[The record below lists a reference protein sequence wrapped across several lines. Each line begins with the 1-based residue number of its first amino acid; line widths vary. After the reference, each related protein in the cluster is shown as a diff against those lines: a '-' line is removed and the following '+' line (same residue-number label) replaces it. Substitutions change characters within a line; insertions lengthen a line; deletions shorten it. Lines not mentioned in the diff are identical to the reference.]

1 MKYIKAAIVIMCLL
15 LVVSI
20 LFDFAAGVLSLLIK
34 ITILAAEVALTV
46 NTIKNKRAALHG
58 LLFFFIRDIMTF
70 YNRRNP
76 QT

>member
-34 ITILAAEVALTV
+34 ITILAAAVALTV
-46 NTIKNKRAALHG
+46 NTIKKI
-58 LLFFFIRDIMTF
+58 FSDDKK
-70 YNRRNP
+70 
-76 QT
+76 